1 MQVSAEISR
10 PRAAHR
16 ESRPWRAETRAT
28 LALAWP
34 IVATNLAQMAIG
46 TTEVVLLG
54 WYSPQAMAA
63 GVLGMNLF
71 YAFMM
76 VGIGIAAGCS
86 PMLAQAIGR
95 RRHGVRDLRR
105 TVRQGLWLTT
115 AIALIAWAVLWNTEA
130 IFLAMGQAP
139 AMAAGAGEYMRAMQ
153 WGMLPFFWYM
163 VLRAF
168 VSARERPRAALIV
181 TVLAILLNAGLAWAL
196 IFGRLGLPELG
207 LTGAGIAGSITE
219 TFMFAGLA
227 GFIAFDRRFRRHYL
241 AGRFWRPDWPRL
253 AELCRIGGPI
263 AGALL
268 FEVGV
273 FNSAVFIMG
282 LIDVDQLAAHA
293 IAIQIA
299 SATFMVPMGLGQ
311 ATTVRVG
318 LFTGG
323 GERRAA
329 TRAGWT
335 GILLGTGFM
344 GVMAVLLITSPGP
357 FIHIFLDTADPKTG
371 VVAAH
376 AAGFLAVAGLFQL
389 VDGLQVTAA
398 GALRGLKDT
407 RLPMIYAGI
416 GYWVIGLPFGA
427 ALAFWGGFQ
436 GLGIWIGLAIGL
448 ALVAILMLRR
458 WIRRTG

>member
-1 MQVSAEISR
+1 MNVTAEISR
-10 PRAAHR
+10 PRAAHK
-16 ESRPWRAETRAT
+16 ETRPWRAETRAT

-54 WYSPQAMAA
+54 WYAPDAMAA

-71 YAFMM
+71 FAFAMI
-76 VGIGIAAGCS
+76 GIGIATGCS

-95 RRHGVRDLRR
+95 GRHVVRDLRR

-115 AIALIAWAVLWNTEA
+115 AVALVAWIPLWHTEA

-139 AMAAGAGEYMRAMQ
+139 EMAAGAAAYMAGMQ
-153 WGMLPFFWYM
+153 WGLLPFFWYM

-168 VSARERPRAALIV
+168 VSARERPRAALVVTGVAIV
-181 TVLAILLNAGLAWAL
+181 LNAVLGWAL

-207 LTGAGIAGSITE
+207 LVGAGIAGAVTE
-219 TFMFAGLA
+219 TFMFVGLA
-227 GFIAFDRRFRRHYL
+227 GFIAFDRRFRRHHL
-241 AGRFWRPDWPRL
+241 AGRLWRPDWPRL
-253 AELCRIGGPI
+253 AELARIGGPI

-273 FNSAVFIMG
+273 FNTAVFIMG

-299 SATFMVPMGLGQ
+299 SLTFMVPMGIAN

-318 LFTGG
+318 LAVGAG
-323 GERRAA
+323 DRLGQI
-329 TRAGWT
+329 RAGWV
-335 GILLGTGFM
+335 GIAIGTGFM
-344 GVMAVLLITSPGP
+344 GAMAVLLIASPGP
-357 FIHIFLDTADPKTG
+357 FIHLFLDTEGPRAAT
-371 VVAAH
+371 VVMH
-376 AAGFLAVAGLFQL
+376 ATGFLAVAGLFQL
-389 VDGLQVTAA
+389 VDGLQVTAS

-407 RLPMIYAGI
+407 RMPMLYAGI
-416 GYWVIGLPFGA
+416 GYWVIGLPLGA
-427 ALAFWGGFQ
+427 ALAFWADLE

-448 ALVAILMLRR
+448 GLVSILMVQR
-458 WIRRTG
+458 WVKRTR